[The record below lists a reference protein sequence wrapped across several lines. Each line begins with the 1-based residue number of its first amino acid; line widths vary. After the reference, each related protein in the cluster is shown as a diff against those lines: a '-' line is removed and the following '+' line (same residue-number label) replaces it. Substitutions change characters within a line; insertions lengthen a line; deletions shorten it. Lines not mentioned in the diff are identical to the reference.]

1 MECIR
6 KNESKILT
14 SDESSNRNEV
24 EISAMNRT
32 YHLKGAGRQ
41 KKETDPTVLQYCL
54 QHIIMSHI
62 IKLMILNIRL
72 IYHLLP
78 HTL

>member
-24 EISAMNRT
+24 EISAMNST
-32 YHLKGAGRQ
+32 YHLKGAGR
-41 KKETDPTVLQYCL
+41 
-54 QHIIMSHI
+54 
-62 IKLMILNIRL
+62 
-72 IYHLLP
+72 
-78 HTL
+78 